1 VAKGI
6 APLPDVLFPRHGRR
20 ALDRNASDRNE
31 LFVELLT
38 LHQRTLYGFI
48 YTLVHNPADAEDLLQ
63 QTSLVLW
70 QKFDEFDPDRNFSTW
85 ACGIAHFTVSDFL
98 RKKRRSRV
106 VFSDEL
112 IARLAEDRRNHDD
125 QQFVDSVALAGC
137 IEELSEIDRKL
148 IRLCYSVKRDIKAA
162 AAALGRPVASVYVSL
177 TRVRRLLMDC
187 LQRTNAEEVRT

>member
-1 VAKGI
+1 MG
-6 APLPDVLFPRHGRR
+6 

-48 YTLVHNPADAEDLLQ
+48 YTLVPNPADAEDLLQ

-70 QKFDEFDPDRNFSTW
+70 QKFDDFDPDRSFSTW
-85 ACGIAHFTVSDFL
+85 ACGIAHLIVLDYL

-112 IARLAEDRRNHDD
+112 ITRLAEDRRGRDD
-125 QQFVDSVALAGC
+125 QQSLNPTALAGC

-148 IRLCYSVKRDIKAA
+148 IKLCYSVKRDITAA